1 LSFGGG
7 KALRSVAA
15 VKGCGRGRHLKW
27 QFHFGDSG
35 TAAFNDDGTFNAEIG
50 HVCHVEHTYQYA
62 GSYVATVSV
71 TDQHLEDQAHEVAAL
86 ARDTMQ
92 LTIRVAHRE
101 PRPPPGP
108 RPRHA
113 RPGASP

>member
-1 LSFGGG
+1 VLVLRTDPPFAAGNPFPIVSGTEPLTVSFSVR
-7 KALRSVAA
+7 RSSDPDQDPERP
-15 VKGCGRGRHLKW
+15 GEGDTLNW

-35 TAAFNDDGTFNAEIG
+35 TAAFNDDGAFNADIG

-86 ARDTMQ
+86 ARDTC
-92 LTIRVAHRE
+92 
-101 PRPPPGP
+101 
-108 RPRHA
+108 
-113 RPGASP
+113 S